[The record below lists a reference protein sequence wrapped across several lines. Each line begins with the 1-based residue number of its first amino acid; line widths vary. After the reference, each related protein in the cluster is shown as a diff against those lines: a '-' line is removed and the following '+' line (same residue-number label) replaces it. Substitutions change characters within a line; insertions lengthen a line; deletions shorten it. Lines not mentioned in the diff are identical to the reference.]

1 MNNDLWLEKYR
12 PKNLKDYLGNKD
24 DIRKIKDWL
33 LKFDKKK
40 EKCLILTGISGI
52 GKTTLAHLILN
63 ECGYNVIEINASEQR
78 SKKVLHT
85 KLSSITKKNILFDNN
100 KFNKSGLI
108 LDEMDGICNNSE
120 ISGIG
125 EISKLLIK
133 KKIHYPII
141 CTCNSVKMKNI
152 KLLLKHSILVHLTLP
167 TKANILKLAHKIIK
181 KEKINISK
189 NKLEKLILNINDYRK
204 LIYNLYQES
213 LNDIDIVYDNKNLN
227 NLNNNISGIIT
238 NFLDNP
244 SYDLEYLEYYINKD
258 SNLYY
263 YNINTNYFYFLKELG
278 LFNNK
283 KEYLKK
289 LFNIMTINF
298 KTSNILYYY
307 MYNKQNWCLYNY
319 YVYIGIIGNIH
330 CLRDNMKFIK
340 QSDRVSYKK
349 KNMILKEYYNLNK
362 IGLEKYNTQKY
373 IRNLYSEY
381 KINNIETI
389 FYYDKLTCVKKK
401 LKSNLNNKDKIIN
414 KINNYFI

>member
-1 MNNDLWLEKYR
+1 
-12 PKNLKDYLGNKD
+12 
-24 DIRKIKDWL
+24 
-33 LKFDKKK
+33 
-40 EKCLILTGISGI
+40 
-52 GKTTLAHLILN
+52 
-63 ECGYNVIEINASEQR
+63 
-78 SKKVLHT
+78 
-85 KLSSITKKNILFDNN
+85 
-100 KFNKSGLI
+100 
-108 LDEMDGICNNSE
+108 MDGICNNSE

-152 KLLLKHSILVHLTLP
+152 KLLFKHSILVHLTLP
-167 TKANILKLAHKIIK
+167 TKANILKLANKIIK

-189 NKLEKLILNINDYRK
+189 NKLDKLILNINDYRK

-213 LNDIDIVYDNKNLN
+213 LNNIDILYDNKNLN
-227 NLNNNISGIIT
+227 NLNNNVSCIIT

-244 SYDLEYLEYYINKD
+244 TYDLEYLEYYINKD

-278 LFNNK
+278 LFNDNK
-283 KEYLKK
+283 QYLKQ

-319 YVYIGIIGNIH
+319 YVYIGIIGNIY
-330 CLRDNMKFIK
+330 CLRDNLKFIK
-340 QSDRVSYKK
+340 KSDRITYKK

-389 FYYDKLTCVKKK
+389 FYYDKLTCTKKK